1 MIKMKQFFLGGVLL
15 TAAVTATAQTPV
27 KKPVVINVLKT
38 YNDSLSYAVG
48 MNVAEGLKQQNVP
61 VVNALLMQKGMES
74 VLLKKTALL
83 TPQQGGAV
91 IQRCMEAV
99 KNKKPLPAAK
109 SPAAAKSM
117 LKTSLDS
124 ASYAIGINIAANMKQ
139 QQLDNINAALACK
152 ALDAVNKKK
161 PTVLTTELSNQIVQT
176 HMQALYQKMQGPAN
190 EKINTEKAKG
200 AAFLAE
206 NKKRPGVITT
216 ASGLQYEVLKRGDS
230 TSARPTTADKFVA
243 NYAGTLIDGTE
254 VDNSYKRGQPLKLPV
269 TQVIAGWTEALQ
281 LMHIGDKFKIYLHS
295 DIGYGD
301 RGSGRVPGGA
311 TLIFEM
317 ELLGIEK

>member
-1 MIKMKQFFLGGVLL
+1 MKQFFLSGLL
-15 TAAVTATAQTPV
+15 LAAVIDAAAQVPV
-27 KKPVVINVLKT
+27 KKPVVVANVLRN

-74 VLLKKTALL
+74 VLLKKPSLL

-99 KNKKPLPAAK
+99 KNKKPLPSAK
-109 SPAAAKSM
+109 SPAAAKSI
-117 LKTSLDS
+117 LKTTLDS
-124 ASYAIGINIAANMKQ
+124 TSYAIGINIASNMQQ
-139 QQLDNINAALACK
+139 QQLNNVNASLACK

-161 PTVLTTELSNQIVQT
+161 PTVITTELSNQIVQK
-176 HMQALYQKMQGPAN
+176 HMQSLYERLQGAAS
-190 EKINTEKAKG
+190 EKIKAEKAKG
-200 AAFLAE
+200 AAFLEE

-254 VDNSYKRGQPLKLPV
+254 VDNSYKRGQPLILPV

-281 LMHIGDKFKIYLHS
+281 LMHIGDKFKIYLPS

-301 RGSGRVPGGA
+301 RGSGKVPGGA

>member
-1 MIKMKQFFLGGVLL
+1 MKQFFLSGLLL
-15 TAAVTATAQTPV
+15 TIAFTATAQVPV
-27 KKPVVINVLKT
+27 KKPVVANVLKT

-74 VLLKKTALL
+74 VLLKKAPLL

-99 KNKKPLPAAK
+99 KNKKPLPVTK
-109 SPAAAKSM
+109 SPAAAKSI

-124 ASYAIGINIAANMKQ
+124 ASYAIGINIASNMQQ
-139 QQLDNINAALACK
+139 QQLNDVNASLACK

-161 PTVLTTELSNQIVQT
+161 TTAITTELANQIVQT
-176 HMQALYQKMQGPAN
+176 HMQVLYQKVQGSAN
-190 EKINTEKAKG
+190 ENIKAEKAKG
-200 AAFLAE
+200 AAFLEA

-230 TSARPTTADKFVA
+230 TSATPRTNETFVA
-243 NYAGTLIDGTE
+243 HYAGTLIDGTE

-269 TQVIAGWTEALQ
+269 TQVIPGWTEALQ

-301 RGSGRVPGGA
+301 RGSGRIPGGA

>member
-1 MIKMKQFFLGGVLL
+1 MKQFFLGGLL
-15 TAAVTATAQTPV
+15 LATATGTMAQTPV
-27 KKPVVINVLKT
+27 KKPAVATALKT

-61 VVNALLMQKGMES
+61 VVNALLMQKGMET
-74 VLLKKTALL
+74 VLLQKTSLL

-99 KNKKPLPAAK
+99 KNKKPLPATK
-109 SPAAAKSM
+109 NPAAAKSI
-117 LKTSLDS
+117 LKTSMDS
-124 ASYAIGINIAANMKQ
+124 ASYAIGINIASNMQQ
-139 QQLDNINAALACK
+139 QQLNNINASLACK

-161 PTVLTTELSNQIVQT
+161 ATAITTELSNQIVQK
-176 HMQALYQKMQGPAN
+176 HMQSLYEKLQGAAN
-190 EKINTEKAKG
+190 GKIKAEKAKG
-200 AAFLAE
+200 AAFLEE

-216 ASGLQYEVLKRGDS
+216 ASGLQYEVLRHGDS

-301 RGSGRVPGGA
+301 RGSGKVPGGA

>member
-1 MIKMKQFFLGGVLL
+1 MKQFFIGGILI
-15 TAAVTATAQTPV
+15 AAAFNVKAQTPV
-27 KKPVVINVLKT
+27 KKPAVATVLKT

-61 VVNALLMQKGMES
+61 IVNALLMQKGMES
-74 VLLKKTALL
+74 VLLKKPSLL

-99 KNKKPLPAAK
+99 KNKKPIPATK
-109 SPAAAKSM
+109 SPAAAKSI
-117 LKTSLDS
+117 LKTTLDS
-124 ASYAIGINIAANMKQ
+124 TSYAIGINIASNMQQ
-139 QQLDNINAALACK
+139 QQLNNINASLACK

-161 PTVLTTELSNQIVQT
+161 TTAITTELSNQIVQQ
-176 HMQALYQKMQGPAN
+176 HMQSLYERLQGAAN
-190 EKINTEKAKG
+190 EKIKAEKAKG
-200 AAFLAE
+200 AAFLEE

-243 NYAGTLIDGTE
+243 DYAGTLIDGTE
-254 VDNSYKRGQPLKLPV
+254 VDNSYKRGQPLRLGV
-269 TQVIAGWTEALQ
+269 TQVIPGWTEALQ

-301 RGSGRVPGGA
+301 RGSGKIPGGA